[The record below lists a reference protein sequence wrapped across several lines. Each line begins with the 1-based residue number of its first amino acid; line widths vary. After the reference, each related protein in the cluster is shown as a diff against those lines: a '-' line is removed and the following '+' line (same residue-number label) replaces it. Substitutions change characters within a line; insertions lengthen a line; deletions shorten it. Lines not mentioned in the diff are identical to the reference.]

1 MWEERLACPESAYCC
16 SASIRSPVDSCWR
29 FRQPPN
35 VQYAS
40 DVRPGRSYYYLLV
53 SQPIK
58 PFTPWL
64 TSTEQG
70 SGTDCPFKGQ
80 KEQEEESLVLVPQ
93 WLIQTVSWCC
103 VVKDTDMRESLPYY
117 YIWIKLFKKKV
128 LQNRD
133 TCVLDVTNY
142 AKPHLDLWPFL
153 EPDLGEERLVAAL
166 QPTGHGRAQFE
177 KPTESSHSVGP
188 PPTGR
193 GTWGRVSLSCV
204 VGPRSADP

>member
-16 SASIRSPVDSCWR
+16 SASARSPVDSCWR
-29 FRQPPN
+29 SRQPPN

-40 DVRPGRSYYYLLV
+40 DVRPGRSHYYLLV

-58 PFTPWL
+58 PFTLWL

-80 KEQEEESLVLVPQ
+80 KEQEEESLVLVPH
-93 WLIQTVSWCC
+93 WLIQTVNWCC
-103 VVKDTDMRESLPYY
+103 VVKDTDMRESLPYD
-117 YIWIKLFKKKV
+117 YIIKLLKKSVAKA
-128 LQNRD
+128 
-133 TCVLDVTNY
+133 CVLNVTNY

-166 QPTGHGRAQFE
+166 QPSGHGRAQFE
-177 KPTESSHSVGP
+177 RPTKSSRPVGP

-193 GTWGRVSLSCV
+193 GTRGRVSLSCV